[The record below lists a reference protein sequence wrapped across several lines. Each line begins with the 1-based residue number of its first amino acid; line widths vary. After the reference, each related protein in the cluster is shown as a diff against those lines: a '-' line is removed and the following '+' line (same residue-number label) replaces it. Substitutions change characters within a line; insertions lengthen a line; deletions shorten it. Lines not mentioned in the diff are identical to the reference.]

1 MNVRDKFKRPI
12 KDLRISVIDKCNFR
26 CPYCMPKEIF
36 GERYQF
42 LKNNELLSFEEIYEI
57 TKIFAKI
64 GVEKLRITGG
74 EPLLR
79 KDLNLLIK
87 DLKSIDNIKEIALT
101 TNGFLLKKH
110 AQSLKE
116 SGLDRLTVSL
126 DSLNSDSYKKL
137 NGQNLDLNKTL
148 ESIEFANH
156 MGFENIKI
164 NTVVMKGINEDQ
176 IIKLAEFGRKNNLI
190 IRYIE
195 YMDVG
200 NINGWKP
207 ENVVSAKEIIK
218 TIEKKY
224 KLTPLESNYYGEVAS
239 RYGFEDG
246 VGEIGIISS
255 VSKPFCADCTRSRIT
270 ADGLM
275 YTCLFT
281 NKGHDLR
288 TQIRKNSLEDL
299 EDYIKQIWI
308 NRSDQYSVL
317 RSLGKLDSEKV
328 EMFKIGG

>member
-42 LKNNELLSFEEIYEI
+42 LKNNELLTFEEIYEI
-57 TKIFAKI
+57 TKIFSKM

-79 KDLNLLIK
+79 KDLAKLISK
-87 DLKSIDNIKEIALT
+87 LKSINEIKEIALT
-101 TNGFLLKKH
+101 TNGFLLKKF
-110 AQSLKE
+110 AQPLKD

-126 DSLNSDSYKKL
+126 DSLNSESYKEL

-148 ESIEFANH
+148 ESIEFSKYL
-156 MGFENIKI
+156 GFENIKI

-176 IIKLAEFGRKNNLI
+176 IINLAEFGRKNNLI
-190 IRYIE
+190 VRYIE

-207 ENVVSAKEIIK
+207 EDVVNAEEIIRI
-218 TIEKKY
+218 IEKKY
-224 KLTPLESNYYGEVAS
+224 KLNPIGSNYYGEVAR
-239 RYGFEDG
+239 RYSFEDG
-246 VGEIGIISS
+246 KGEIGIISS

-270 ADGLM
+270 ADGMM

-288 TQIRKNSLEDL
+288 SSIRNSNIEDV
-299 EDYIKQIWI
+299 EQFIKGIWE

>member
-101 TNGFLLKKH
+101 TNGFLLTKH

-156 MGFENIKI
+156 VGFENIKI

-275 YTCLFT
+275 YNCLFT

>member
-42 LKNNELLSFEEIYEI
+42 LKNNELLTFEEIYEI
-57 TKIFAKI
+57 TKIFSKM

-79 KDLNLLIK
+79 KDLAKLISK
-87 DLKSIDNIKEIALT
+87 LKSINEIKEIALT
-101 TNGFLLKKH
+101 TNGFLLKKF
-110 AQSLKE
+110 AQPLKD

-126 DSLNSDSYKKL
+126 DSLNSESYKEL

-148 ESIEFANH
+148 ESIEFAKYL
-156 MGFENIKI
+156 GFENIKI

-176 IIKLAEFGRKNNLI
+176 IINLAEFGRKNNLI
-190 IRYIE
+190 VRYIE

-207 ENVVSAKEIIK
+207 EDVVNAEEIIRI
-218 TIEKKY
+218 IEKKY
-224 KLTPLESNYYGEVAS
+224 KLNPIGSNYYGEVAR
-239 RYGFEDG
+239 RYSFEDG
-246 VGEIGIISS
+246 KGEIGIISS

-270 ADGLM
+270 ADGMM

-288 TQIRKNSLEDL
+288 SSIRNSNIEDV
-299 EDYIKQIWI
+299 EQFIKGIWQ

>member
-156 MGFENIKI
+156 VGFENIKI

-207 ENVVSAKEIIK
+207 EDVVSAKEIIK

-288 TQIRKNSLEDL
+288 TQIRKTSLKDL

>member
-110 AQSLKE
+110 AQSLRE

-207 ENVVSAKEIIK
+207 EDVVSAKEIIK

>member
-79 KDLNLLIK
+79 KDLHLLIK

-110 AQSLKE
+110 AQSLKD

-148 ESIEFANH
+148 ESIEFANSV
-156 MGFENIKI
+156 GFENIKI

-176 IIKLAEFGRKNNLI
+176 IIKLAEFGRKNKLI

-207 ENVVSAKEIIK
+207 EDVVSAKEIIQ
-218 TIEKKY
+218 TIEKKHN
-224 KLTPLESNYYGEVAS
+224 LISLESNYYGEVAS

-246 VGEIGIISS
+246 IGEIGIISS

-288 TQIRKNSLEDL
+288 TQIRKNSLKDL

>member
-42 LKNNELLSFEEIYEI
+42 LKNNELLSFEEIYNI

-79 KDLNLLIK
+79 KDLHLLIK

-110 AQSLKE
+110 AQSLKD
-116 SGLDRLTVSL
+116 SGLDRITVSL

-137 NGQNLDLNKTL
+137 NGQNLDLNKSL
-148 ESIEFANH
+148 ESIEFANSV
-156 MGFENIKI
+156 GFENIKI

-176 IIKLAEFGRKNNLI
+176 IIKLAEFGRKNKLI

-207 ENVVSAKEIIK
+207 EDVVSAKEIIQ
-218 TIEKKY
+218 TIEKKH
-224 KLTPLESNYYGEVAS
+224 KLIPLESNYYGEVAS

-246 VGEIGIISS
+246 IGEIGIISS

-288 TQIRKNSLEDL
+288 TQIRKTSLKDL

>member
-110 AQSLKE
+110 AQSLRE

-148 ESIEFANH
+148 ESIEFANYV
-156 MGFENIKI
+156 GFENIKI
-164 NTVVMKGINEDQ
+164 NTVVMKGVNEDQ

-207 ENVVSAKEIIK
+207 EDVVSAKEIIK
-218 TIEKKY
+218 IIEKKY
-224 KLTPLESNYYGEVAS
+224 KLSPLESNYYGEVAS

-255 VSKPFCADCTRSRIT
+255 VSKPFCSDCTRSRIT

-288 TQIRKNSLEDL
+288 TQIRKNSLKDL

-328 EMFKIGG
+328 EMF

>member
-148 ESIEFANH
+148 ESIEFANYV
-156 MGFENIKI
+156 GFENIKI

-207 ENVVSAKEIIK
+207 EDVVSAKNIIQI
-218 TIEKKY
+218 IEKKY

-246 VGEIGIISS
+246 IGEIGIISS

>member
-148 ESIEFANH
+148 ESIEFANYV
-156 MGFENIKI
+156 GFENIKI
-164 NTVVMKGINEDQ
+164 NTVVMKGVNEDQ

-207 ENVVSAKEIIK
+207 EDVVSAKEIIK
-218 TIEKKY
+218 IIEKKY
-224 KLTPLESNYYGEVAS
+224 KLSPLESNYYGEVAS

>member
-101 TNGFLLKKH
+101 TNGFLLQKH

-148 ESIEFANH
+148 ESIEFANYV
-156 MGFENIKI
+156 GFENIKI

-207 ENVVSAKEIIK
+207 EDVVSAKEIIK
-218 TIEKKY
+218 IIEKKY
-224 KLTPLESNYYGEVAS
+224 KLSPLESNYYGEVAS

>member
-1 MNVRDKFKRPI
+1 MSVRDKFKRPI

-42 LKNNELLSFEEIYEI
+42 LKNNELLTFEEIYEI
-57 TKIFAKI
+57 TKIFSKM

-79 KDLNLLIK
+79 KDLAKLISK
-87 DLKSIDNIKEIALT
+87 LKSINEIKEIALT
-101 TNGFLLKKH
+101 TNGFLLKKF
-110 AQSLKE
+110 AQSLKD

-126 DSLNSDSYKKL
+126 DSLNSTTYKEL

-148 ESIEFANH
+148 ESIEFAQYL
-156 MGFENIKI
+156 GFENIKI

-176 IIKLAEFGRKNNLI
+176 IINLAEFGRKNNLI
-190 IRYIE
+190 VRYIE

-207 ENVVSAKEIIK
+207 EHVVDAEEIISI
-218 TIEKKY
+218 IEKKY
-224 KLTPLESNYYGEVAS
+224 KLNPIGSNYYGEVAS
-239 RYGFEDG
+239 RYSFEDG
-246 VGEIGIISS
+246 KGEIGIISS

-270 ADGLM
+270 ADGMM

-288 TQIRKNSLEDL
+288 SSIRNSNIEDV
-299 EDYIKQIWI
+299 EQFIKGIWE

>member
-110 AQSLKE
+110 AQSLRE

-148 ESIEFANH
+148 ESIEFANYV
-156 MGFENIKI
+156 GFENIKI

-207 ENVVSAKEIIK
+207 EDVVSAKEIIK
-218 TIEKKY
+218 IIEKKY
-224 KLTPLESNYYGEVAS
+224 KLSPLESNYYGEVAS

>member
-110 AQSLKE
+110 AQSLRE

-148 ESIEFANH
+148 ESIEFANYV
-156 MGFENIKI
+156 GFENIKI
-164 NTVVMKGINEDQ
+164 NTVVMKGVNEDQ

-207 ENVVSAKEIIK
+207 EDVVSAKEIIK
-218 TIEKKY
+218 IIEKKY
-224 KLTPLESNYYGEVAS
+224 KLSPLESNYYGEVAS

-255 VSKPFCADCTRSRIT
+255 VSKPFCSDCTRSRIT

-288 TQIRKNSLEDL
+288 TQIRKNSLKDL

>member
-207 ENVVSAKEIIK
+207 EDVVSAKEIIK
-218 TIEKKY
+218 TIETKY

>member
-148 ESIEFANH
+148 ESIEFANSV
-156 MGFENIKI
+156 GFENIKI

-176 IIKLAEFGRKNNLI
+176 IIKLAEFGRKNKLI

-207 ENVVSAKEIIK
+207 EDVVSAKEIIQ
-218 TIEKKY
+218 TIEKKH
-224 KLTPLESNYYGEVAS
+224 KLIPLESNYYGEVAS

-288 TQIRKNSLEDL
+288 TQIRKNSLKDL

>member
-79 KDLNLLIK
+79 KDLHLLIK

-148 ESIEFANH
+148 ESIEFANSV
-156 MGFENIKI
+156 GFENIKI

-176 IIKLAEFGRKNNLI
+176 IIKLAEFGRKNKLI

-207 ENVVSAKEIIK
+207 EDVVSAKEIIQ
-218 TIEKKY
+218 TIEKKHN
-224 KLTPLESNYYGEVAS
+224 LISLESNYYGEVAS

-246 VGEIGIISS
+246 IGEIGIISS

-288 TQIRKNSLEDL
+288 TQIRKNSLKDL

>member
-87 DLKSIDNIKEIALT
+87 ELKSIDNIKEIALT

-116 SGLDRLTVSL
+116 SGLNRLTVSL

-148 ESIEFANH
+148 ESIEFANSI
-156 MGFENIKI
+156 GFENIKI

-176 IIKLAEFGRKNNLI
+176 IIKLAEFGRKNKLI

-207 ENVVSAKEIIK
+207 EDVVSAKEIIQ

-224 KLTPLESNYYGEVAS
+224 KLSPLDSNYYGEVAS

-288 TQIRKNSLEDL
+288 TQIRKNSLKDL

>member
-101 TNGFLLKKH
+101 PNGFLLKKH
-110 AQSLKE
+110 AQSLRE

-148 ESIEFANH
+148 ESIEFANYV
-156 MGFENIKI
+156 GFENIKI

-207 ENVVSAKEIIK
+207 EDVVSAKEIIK
-218 TIEKKY
+218 VIEKKY
-224 KLTPLESNYYGEVAS
+224 KLSPLESNYYGEVAS

-255 VSKPFCADCTRSRIT
+255 VSKPFCSDCTRSRIT

-288 TQIRKNSLEDL
+288 TQIRKNSLKDL

>member
-110 AQSLKE
+110 AQSLRE

-148 ESIEFANH
+148 ESIEFANYV
-156 MGFENIKI
+156 GFENIKI
-164 NTVVMKGINEDQ
+164 NTVVMKGVNEDQ

-207 ENVVSAKEIIK
+207 EDVVSAKEIIK
-218 TIEKKY
+218 VIEKKY
-224 KLTPLESNYYGEVAS
+224 KLSPLESNYYGEVAS

-255 VSKPFCADCTRSRIT
+255 VSKPFCSDCTRSRIT

-288 TQIRKNSLEDL
+288 TQIRKNSLKDL

>member
-207 ENVVSAKEIIK
+207 EDVVSAKEIIK

-224 KLTPLESNYYGEVAS
+224 KLTP
-239 RYGFEDG
+239 F
-246 VGEIGIISS
+246 
-255 VSKPFCADCTRSRIT
+255 
-270 ADGLM
+270 
-275 YTCLFT
+275 
-281 NKGHDLR
+281 
-288 TQIRKNSLEDL
+288 
-299 EDYIKQIWI
+299 
-308 NRSDQYSVL
+308 
-317 RSLGKLDSEKV
+317 
-328 EMFKIGG
+328 

>member
-207 ENVVSAKEIIK
+207 EDVVSAKEIIK
-218 TIEKKY
+218 IIEKKY
-224 KLTPLESNYYGEVAS
+224 KLSPLESNYYGEVAS

>member
-110 AQSLKE
+110 AQSLRE

-148 ESIEFANH
+148 ESIEFANYV
-156 MGFENIKI
+156 GFENIKI

-207 ENVVSAKEIIK
+207 EDVVSAKEIIK
-218 TIEKKY
+218 VIEKKY
-224 KLTPLESNYYGEVAS
+224 KLSPLESNYYGEVAS

-246 VGEIGIISS
+246 AGEIGIISS
-255 VSKPFCADCTRSRIT
+255 VSKPFCSDCTRSRIT

-288 TQIRKNSLEDL
+288 TQIRKNSLKDL

>member
-101 TNGFLLKKH
+101 SNGFLLKKH

-207 ENVVSAKEIIK
+207 EDVVSAKEIIK

>member
-42 LKNNELLSFEEIYEI
+42 LKNNELLSFDEIYEI

-207 ENVVSAKEIIK
+207 EDVVSAKEIIK

>member
-101 TNGFLLKKH
+101 TNGFLLTKH

-156 MGFENIKI
+156 VGFENIKI

-207 ENVVSAKEIIK
+207 EDVVSAKEIIK

-275 YTCLFT
+275 YNCLFT

>member
-1 MNVRDKFKRPI
+1 MSVRDKFKRPI

-42 LKNNELLSFEEIYEI
+42 LKNNELLTFEEIYEI
-57 TKIFAKI
+57 TKIFSKM

-79 KDLNLLIK
+79 KDLAKLISK
-87 DLKSIDNIKEIALT
+87 LKSINEIKEIALT
-101 TNGFLLKKH
+101 TNGFLLKKF
-110 AQSLKE
+110 AQSLKD

-126 DSLNSDSYKKL
+126 DSLNSTTYKEL

-148 ESIEFANH
+148 ESIEFAQYL
-156 MGFENIKI
+156 GFENIKI

-176 IIKLAEFGRKNNLI
+176 IINLAEFGRKNNLI
-190 IRYIE
+190 VRYIE

-207 ENVVSAKEIIK
+207 EDVVNAEEIIRI
-218 TIEKKY
+218 IEKKY
-224 KLTPLESNYYGEVAS
+224 KLNPIGSNYYGEVAS
-239 RYGFEDG
+239 RYSFEDG
-246 VGEIGIISS
+246 KGEIGIISS

-270 ADGLM
+270 ADGMM

-288 TQIRKNSLEDL
+288 SSIRNSNIEDV
-299 EDYIKQIWI
+299 EQFIKGIWE

>member
-42 LKNNELLSFEEIYEI
+42 LKNNELLTFEEIYEI
-57 TKIFAKI
+57 TKIFSKM

-79 KDLNLLIK
+79 KDLAKLISK
-87 DLKSIDNIKEIALT
+87 LKSINEIKEIALT
-101 TNGFLLKKH
+101 TNGFLLKKF
-110 AQSLKE
+110 AQPLKD

-126 DSLNSDSYKKL
+126 DSLNSESYKEL

-148 ESIEFANH
+148 ESIEFAKYL
-156 MGFENIKI
+156 GFENIKI

-176 IIKLAEFGRKNNLI
+176 IINLAEFGRKNNLI
-190 IRYIE
+190 VRYIE

-207 ENVVSAKEIIK
+207 EDVVNAEEIIRI
-218 TIEKKY
+218 IEKKY
-224 KLTPLESNYYGEVAS
+224 KLNPIGSNYYGEVAR
-239 RYGFEDG
+239 RYSFEDG
-246 VGEIGIISS
+246 KGEIGIISS

-270 ADGLM
+270 ADGMM

-288 TQIRKNSLEDL
+288 SSIRNSNIEDV
-299 EDYIKQIWI
+299 EQFIKGIWE